1 MYTLTLLVKSNL
13 EEKERTEVL
22 DSVKEKFGKVIKE
35 DLWGIRTL
43 AYPIKHQ
50 DKAFY
55 AHFEFEADPS
65 AISALDRSVKLNEDI
80 IRYLLLKN
88 EVIKKA
94 PKAKKEAAKSTET
107 ENLEAEV
114 SATEDEKSE
123 KVEEET
129 EKPKKIKRVIG
140 KKK

>member
-1 MYTLTLLVKSNL
+1 MYSLTLLVKSDL
-13 EEKERTEVL
+13 QEKDRKQVL
-22 DSVKEKFGKVIKE
+22 DSVTEKFGKLLKE

-55 AHFEFEADPS
+55 AHYEFEAEPS
-65 AISALDRSVKLNEDI
+65 AIPVLDRSVKLNEDV

-94 PKAKKEAAKSTET
+94 PKVKKESAKPVET
-107 ENLEAEV
+107 EVLESEASV
-114 SATEDEKSE
+114 TEDEK
-123 KVEEET
+123 T